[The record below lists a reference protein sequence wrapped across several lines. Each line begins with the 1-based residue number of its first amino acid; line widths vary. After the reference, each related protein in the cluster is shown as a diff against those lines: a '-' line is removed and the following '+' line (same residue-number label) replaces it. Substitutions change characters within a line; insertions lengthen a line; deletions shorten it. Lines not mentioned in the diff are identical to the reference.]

1 MDETPSL
8 LGLLISAHR
17 LPNISTTMEIS
28 GRLGADVNEPTND
41 GTTPI
46 YIAAYNGH
54 AAVVEILGRLGAY
67 FNKPDNDGTTPTHIA
82 AYDDHAGTVT
92 WPSEQL
98 FIWCSSIVI
107 RCIDI

>member
-1 MDETPSL
+1 
-8 LGLLISAHR
+8 
-17 LPNISTTMEIS
+17 MEIS

-41 GTTPI
+41 GTTLI

-54 AAVVEILGRLGAY
+54 AAVVEMFGRQGAY

-92 WPSEQL
+92 WPFEQL

-107 RCIDI
+107 RCIDSSTKSTQHLHSR